1 MLQLLTTHLNRR
13 MEKSKIIITIYFDIL
28 IRSDSIESILIF
40 RINNYKFSLF
50 DIVKHEKK
58 VKRKKSMFR

>member
-1 MLQLLTTHLNRR
+1 